1 LTLDLQVRK
10 SRPAARAA
18 EDAMSCQPLFV
29 ITFAALFAAPTARPS
44 EVKIEFRAGGRCTI
58 TIHDDAS
65 RSDRVV
71 DLPGPATPPSE
82 YSCAILPP
90 RRRPIELSVM
100 LPQGEAPSG
109 AEFPRLAWTERAGR
123 WIGSAS
129 LPAAP
134 SFVRIPRNGSVAAR
148 RARLL
153 DWAALAATAIAILW
167 TIKFGIRN

>member
-1 LTLDLQVRK
+1 MV
-10 SRPAARAA
+10 
-18 EDAMSCQPLFV
+18 
-29 ITFAALFAAPTARPS
+29 
-44 EVKIEFRAGGRCTI
+44 
-58 TIHDDAS
+58 TIHDEAS

-71 DLPGPATPPSE
+71 DIPAGPATPSSE
-82 YSCAILPP
+82 FRCVVSPP
-90 RRRPIELSVM
+90 RSGPIRLSVV

-109 AEFPRLAWTERAGR
+109 AEFPRLAWTERDGS

-134 SFVRIPRNGSVAAR
+134 SFVRIPKNGSGAAG